1 MTRAVSRPT
10 AGAVW
15 VADDESGMIDRI
27 DARTGA
33 VTNTIR
39 VGDAPAA
46 VAATPAAVWVLDPL
60 DATLSR
66 VDPRRDGI
74 VATTALGG
82 APASLAP
89 FGWAISGWGTSS

>member
-1 MTRAVSRPT
+1 M
-10 AGAVW
+10 
-15 VADDESGMIDRI
+15 ADDESGMVDRI

-46 VAATPAAVWVLDPL
+46 VAATTAAVWVLDPL

-74 VATTALGG
+74 VATVPLGG

-89 FGWAISGWGTSS
+89 SGGYVWVGDEQQARCSGSTPAAVW